1 MLSTVAIR
9 TIRTAIYQRSYELGL
24 LDIASVESR
33 LGGAVVSVL
42 ATGLKDRDS
51 NPAEAMAF

>member
-1 MLSTVAIR
+1 MLSTVTIR

-33 LGGAVVSVL
+33 LGGVVISVL
-42 ATGLKDRDS
+42 ATGPKDRGS
-51 NPAEAMAF
+51 NPAGAMVF